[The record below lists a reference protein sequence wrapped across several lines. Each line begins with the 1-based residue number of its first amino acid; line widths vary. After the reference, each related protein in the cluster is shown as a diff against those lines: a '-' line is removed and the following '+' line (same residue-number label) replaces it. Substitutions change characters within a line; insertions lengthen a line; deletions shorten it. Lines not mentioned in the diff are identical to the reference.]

1 MDLST
6 SLMSALSDYC
16 SCYYTYRDKDKNCL
30 VLFLVNDEDDKLKLI
45 VDCCGQHNEFVCVT
59 LATNLHMEHSE
70 PAWVRLNAVAL
81 RLDRFKLYA
90 EPVEQDDLRLIL
102 RAELEK
108 AGNMDMKI
116 IEAAKGLMEAYDVVV
131 ADGKGNLK

>member
-16 SCYYTYRDKDKNCL
+16 SCYYTYRDKDEDCL
-30 VLFLVNDEDDKLKLI
+30 VLFLVNDEGDKLKLI
-45 VDCCGQHNEFVCVT
+45 VDCHGQHNEFVCVT
-59 LATNLHMEHSE
+59 LVTNFYMEHSE
-70 PAWVRLNAVAL
+70 PAWLRLNAVAL

-90 EPVEQDDLRLIL
+90 EPVEQDGLLLII

-108 AGNMDMKI
+108 AGNMDIKI
-116 IEAAKGLMEAYDVVV
+116 IEAAKGLMEAYDIVV
-131 ADGKGNLK
+131 ADGEGKL